1 MEVFFE
7 VFQMYNE
14 MKISDEKEKTQPS
27 NKEIIFK
34 NKVKSKNK
42 SKFKNHIINFELLNP
57 IN

>member
-27 NKEIIFK
+27 YKEIIVK
-34 NKVKSKNK
+34 NKVKSKNNA
-42 SKFKNHIINFELLNP
+42 KFKNHIINFELLNP

>member
-27 NKEIIFK
+27 NKEIIVK
-34 NKVKSKNK
+34 NKVKSKNNA
-42 SKFKNHIINFELLNP
+42 KFKNHIINFELLNP

>member
-14 MKISDEKEKTQPS
+14 MKISDEKEKTQPN
-27 NKEIIFK
+27 NKEIIFKSK

-42 SKFKNHIINFELLNP
+42 EKLKKNIEMISP